1 MLLLEKIVEG
11 LAMGVFG
18 PRLRGASLFLYKD
31 LGLEERAH
39 VVRTLVG
46 NAHFDGFDAFVPRR
60 GIEVHAVA
68 ARVHVRSAV
77 LALIGDLNLIHHL
90 DFRRTVVA
98 ARHQDEF
105 CLYASAGALGPR
117 GWLWFSFPVTVH
129 VTVLLILSRHLQS
142 PKNSFAPEDLRAD
155 ALHISHSTLR
165 KSSAEF
171 YRPAVLRRS
180 MICRKRAWSPS

>member
-1 MLLLEKIVEG
+1 M
-11 LAMGVFG
+11 AVFG
-18 PRLRGASLFLYKD
+18 PRRRAASLFLYKD
-31 LGLEERAH
+31 LGLEKRAH
-39 VVRTLVG
+39 VVHILVG
-46 NAHFDGFDAFVPRR
+46 NAHFDGFDAFIPRR

-68 ARVHVRSAV
+68 ASVQVRSAV
-77 LALIGDLNLIHHL
+77 LALIGDLNLIRHL
-90 DFRRTVVA
+90 DFRRTIVA

-105 CLYASAGALGPR
+105 CLYASTRAPGPR
-117 GWLWFSFPVTVH
+117 GWLWFSFAVTGH

-171 YRPAVLRRS
+171 YRPSCLE
-180 MICRKRAWSPS
+180 